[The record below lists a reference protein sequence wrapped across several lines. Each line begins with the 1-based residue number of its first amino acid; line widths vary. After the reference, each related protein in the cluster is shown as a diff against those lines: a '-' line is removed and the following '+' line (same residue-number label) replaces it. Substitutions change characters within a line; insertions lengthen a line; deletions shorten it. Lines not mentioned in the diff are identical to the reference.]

1 MYKIVT
7 HTNKSPKDKT
17 VIIQLSRVYGW
28 EIIIYK
34 DTTHE
39 ILFTRYPQWQ
49 LTRNPGKKITTEK
62 QLIGKVNENWQGE
75 EKVKAMLFKFFK
87 QARGRAEPKTVR
99 YEWKVLL
106 ETVEEVT
113 HWHKNQKDDHDTIG
127 LFGQKMG
134 SER

>member
-17 VIIQLSRVYGW
+17 VIIELSRVYGW
-28 EIIIYK
+28 KFIIHK
-34 DTTHE
+34 DKKHE

-49 LTRNPGKKITTEK
+49 LSRKPGKKITTEK
-62 QLIGKVNENWQGE
+62 QLIGKVDEGWQGD
-75 EKVKAMLFKFFK
+75 EKVKTMLFRFFQ
-87 QARGRAEPKTVR
+87 QARGRAEPKTVK

-113 HWHKNQKDDHDTIG
+113 QWHKNQKDDDDAME
-127 LFGQKMG
+127 LFREKNGK
-134 SER
+134 